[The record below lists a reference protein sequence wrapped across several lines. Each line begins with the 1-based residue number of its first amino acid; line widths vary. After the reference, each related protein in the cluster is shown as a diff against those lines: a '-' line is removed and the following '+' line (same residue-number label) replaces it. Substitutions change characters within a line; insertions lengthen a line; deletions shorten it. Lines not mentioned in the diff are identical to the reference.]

1 MLLKGGYTM
10 AGLNLSTD
18 MLLMYLVRL
27 MIILLINPLHE
38 FAHAFTAHKLGDD
51 TAKNRG
57 RMTIDPIAHIEP
69 FGALLLMLMGFGW
82 AKPVPVN
89 PANFKH
95 RNRDMM
101 LVSIAGPLSN
111 LIAAFAGMAA
121 LQMCG
126 GLKNW
131 VDIGMWW
138 CYTDGS
144 SESYLAWML
153 YCFVDVNLL
162 LCLFNLLPVPPL
174 DGSRVLNYFLP
185 PRASLWFM
193 KNSRVFYGLMFFLM
207 LTGILSFPL
216 NIASLLIVRVM
227 ARIVSFLPVMM

>member
-1 MLLKGGYTM
+1 M

-69 FGALLLMLMGFGW
+69 FGALLLLLMGFGW

-193 KNSRVFYGLMFFLM
+193 TNSRIFYGLMFFLM

>member
-1 MLLKGGYTM
+1 
-10 AGLNLSTD
+10 

-27 MIILLINPLHE
+27 MIVLLINPLHE

-51 TAKNRG
+51 TAKNMG
-57 RMTIDPIAHIEP
+57 RMTVDPLVHVDP
-69 FGALLLMLMGFGW
+69 FGALLLVFCGFGW

-95 RNRDMM
+95 KNRDMM
-101 LVSIAGPLSN
+101 IVSVAGPLSN
-111 LIAAFAGMAA
+111 LLAAFAGMAA

-126 GLKNW
+126 GFETFVDTSYW
-131 VDIGMWW
+131 V
-138 CYTDGS
+138 CLPDGS
-144 SESYLAWML
+144 SESYLIWML

-162 LCLFNLLPVPPL
+162 LCLFNMVPVPPL

-193 KNSRVFYGLMFFLM
+193 KNSRVFYGIMFLLMV
-207 LTGILSFPL
+207 TGILSVPL
-216 NIASLLIVRVM
+216 NLASLFIARGM
-227 ARIVSFLPVMM
+227 AWVVSFLPVLM